1 MFGKKQM
8 FALLLALLLVTS
20 TGVVAVG
27 ASAGPLGSSTQAQT
41 GEQTDVGDVD
51 EADDVY
57 VEENGDA
64 ILVYEEDHDGDDAD
78 ALAGEFGLET
88 QSGLMHV
95 LYSGTFD
102 EFEDFDQDELGVA
115 GDLSVEMTPESVASS
130 GDLTTNT
137 TDDLENLEATVE
149 NTRTRTTASSSAD
162 VTATVAT
169 DENAPAVESATVDAE
184 TKTTASRFET
194 SGSASASLPA
204 DSVAARGVGERLE
217 VTITET
223 DGTYDLEVSEQ
234 TTVFDWERDSWDT
247 RADAEAS
254 LESRYTGVAMGLGG
268 TADVSLEGYDF
279 EEGDSEHAVSL
290 EYTVTFQDVKDQLAS
305 QLAQQLATDSEFDL
319 DEHEAQSI
327 ADRIAALEVDRIHYS
342 LDASGTD
349 LSSEWDVAIDNY
361 DELVLGFVEIAES
374 VDDLDD
380 DLADQY
386 DEIGETIDAQSEAD
400 LVRTSSWNLSID
412 VADGQTTYAFTGQSD
427 ADNWEA
433 YVTELEDR
441 GLEQYV
447 GETSYEFDAQT
458 VDDEL
463 EVNYDYESSQD
474 EMLDRALDQLVQSA
488 ERDGGVDEDVV
499 ETVENVRDSEFQV
512 AKLSASVDEESFEV
526 RSAAMFDDLSALEGV
541 PIETDDNLTV
551 TAVHGETDD
560 GTTATYVTVEEF
572 VGEDASE
579 SQIREHDRVG
589 EETEVHEPGEWDREF
604 PSIDEQAVQS
614 YLAVTDDEGS
624 LLPVDTTV
632 AVALAALI
640 ALVAVGAGVFYRRR
654 S

>member
-1 MFGKKQM
+1 MFGKKQI

-20 TGVVAVG
+20 AGVVAVG
-27 ASAGPLGSSTQAQT
+27 ATADPLGSSTQAQT
-41 GEQTDVGDVD
+41 GEQTDVDDVDDVD
-51 EADDVY
+51 EVY

-64 ILVYEEDHDGDDAD
+64 ILVYEEAHDDADDAD

-102 EFEDFDQDELGVA
+102 EFEDVDQDELGVA
-115 GDLSVEMTPESVASS
+115 GDLSVKMTPESITSS

-137 TDDLENLEATVE
+137 TDDVENLEATVE

-162 VTATVAT
+162 VTVSVAT
-169 DENAPAVESATVDAE
+169 AENAPAVGSATVDAE
-184 TKTTASRFET
+184 TKTTASTFT
-194 SGSASASLPA
+194 SAGSVSASLPA
-204 DSVAARGVGERLE
+204 DSVAAQGAGEHLE

-223 DGTYDLEVSEQ
+223 DGTYDLEVVEQ

-254 LESRYTGVAMGLGG
+254 LESRYAGVAMGLGG
-268 TADVSLEGYDF
+268 TADVSLEEYDF

-305 QLAQQLATDSEFDL
+305 QLAQQLATNSEFDL

-386 DEIGETIDAQSEAD
+386 DEIGETIDAQNEAD

-412 VADGQTTYAFTGQSD
+412 VEEDRTTYAFTGQSD

-447 GETSYEFDAQT
+447 GETTYEFDAQT

-463 EVNYDYESSQD
+463 EISYDYESSQD
-474 EMLDRALDQLVQSA
+474 EMLDRALDQLIQSA
-488 ERDGGVDEDVV
+488 EQDGDVDEDVV
-499 ETVENVRDSEFQV
+499 ETVENVRNSEFEV

-526 RSAAMFDDLSALEGV
+526 RSAAMFDNLAALEGV

-560 GTTATYVTVEEF
+560 GTTTTYVTVEEF

-589 EETEVHEPGEWDREF
+589 EETAVHEPGEWDREF
-604 PSIDEQAVQS
+604 PSIDDEAVQS
-614 YLAVTDDEGS
+614 YLGVADDGS
-624 LLPVDTTV
+624 LLPVDTPV
-632 AVALAALI
+632 AVALLAVI
-640 ALVAVGAGVFYRRR
+640 ALVAAGAGVFYRRR